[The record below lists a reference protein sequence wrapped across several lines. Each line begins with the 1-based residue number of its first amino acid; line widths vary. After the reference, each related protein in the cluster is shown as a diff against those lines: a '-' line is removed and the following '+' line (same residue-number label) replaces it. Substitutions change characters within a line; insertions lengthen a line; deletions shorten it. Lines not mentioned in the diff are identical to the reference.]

1 MPNTVTMKFFRTLM
15 MLASL
20 SVVLS
25 AGNVVLTTDPLT
37 GLPIDPKSD
46 LGMNLGNAPLKMDDQ
61 QICKSK
67 MQANLYS
74 VFDKVDPTVAWYA
87 AHLTGFHKSHTYFRN
102 RTQNAFYNDAGTLV
116 VIVVGDS
123 ARTERTSVPMPS
135 RITAFNLDF
144 RRRLSCPLG
153 RRQPSASNL

>member
-1 MPNTVTMKFFRTLM
+1 M

-20 SVVLS
+20 SVALS

-46 LGMNLGNAPLKMDDQ
+46 PGMNLGNAPRKMEDQ

-87 AHLTGFHKSHTYFRN
+87 AHLAGFHKTHAYYRN
-102 RTQNAFYNDAGTLV
+102 RTQNAFYNDAGTLL
-116 VIVVGDS
+116 VIGFGRDS
-123 ARTERTSVPMPS
+123 ARTERTSIPMPS
-135 RITAFNLDF
+135 RTTAFNPAF
-144 RRRLSCPLG
+144 PRRLSCPLG
-153 RRQPSASNL
+153 NAEYRLPVIIKNVHNI

>member
-1 MPNTVTMKFFRTLM
+1 MKFFRTLM

-25 AGNVVLTTDPLT
+25 AGNTILTTDPLT

-46 LGMNLGNAPLKMDDQ
+46 LGLGLGNAPVKMDDQ

-67 MQANLYS
+67 MQANHYS

-87 AHLTGFHKSHTYFRN
+87 AHLTGFHKSHTYYRN

-116 VIVVGDS
+116 VIVVGELGKDGENVGTHAVTYYRFQPGLS
-123 ARTERTSVPMPS
+123 AKTIVSFGTQ
-135 RITAFNLDF
+135 NLDC
-144 RRRLSCPLG
+144 R
-153 RRQPSASNL
+153 

>member
-1 MPNTVTMKFFRTLM
+1 MKFFRTLM

-20 SVVLS
+20 SVALS

-46 LGMNLGNAPLKMDDQ
+46 PGMNAGNAPVKMDDM

-102 RTQNAFYNDAGTLV
+102 RAQNAFYNDAGTLV
-116 VIVVGDS
+116 VIVVGEPGKDGENVDTHAVTYYRFQPGLPAKTIVS
-123 ARTERTSVPMPS
+123 FGTQ
-135 RITAFNLDF
+135 NLDC
-144 RRRLSCPLG
+144 R
-153 RRQPSASNL
+153 